1 MYVVYWQ
8 CALWKEQKLMKSKQY
23 HLEIYRNSGEHPGL
37 LIKKIS
43 AFHYTSFYHKSLLS
57 WNIDLGQWI
66 SVSLDL
72 LTPWQSPFIVVK
84 LLHNKRNL
92 PPKWYAFLIYI
103 PQISQKLVDHIFTY
117 SEENVPYIVYDS
129 EWARLLCKT
138 ISIVISTQN
147 SYAMTKI
154 FMLADP

>member
-8 CALWKEQKLMKSKQY
+8 CALWKEQKLMNSKQY
-23 HLEIYRNSGEHPGL
+23 HLEIYRNSGEHPGF
-37 LIKKIS
+37 LIKKKS
-43 AFHYTSFYHKSLLS
+43 AFHYTSFYLKSLIS
-57 WNIDLGQWI
+57 WNIGQWI
-66 SVSLDL
+66 SVSLGL

-84 LLHNKRNL
+84 LLHNKWNL

-103 PQISQKLVDHIFTY
+103 PQISQKLEDHIFTY
-117 SEENVPYIVYDS
+117 RDENVPYIVCDS
-129 EWARLLCKT
+129 EWARLLCNT
-138 ISIVISTQN
+138 ISNIISAQN